1 MFADERHQIATRIA
15 QKLRDAD
22 VGCELVEF
30 LPTEAAVVRR
40 DRLVVVLAL
49 ILLSALAWSYL
60 LWLSADMGMG
70 GMDMSGF
77 RMIPSGMGLMVPAH
91 TPWPAIEF
99 AFVFVMWTVM
109 MVGMMVPSAVPIIVM
124 YARVGRYTQGPRHT
138 ARRNCLFQHRLCPCL
153 GCFLVVR
160 HTGAMGT

>member
-1 MFADERHQIATRIA
+1 MFADERHRIAARIA

-30 LPTEAAVVRR
+30 LPTQAAVLRR
-40 DRLVVVLAL
+40 DRIVVVLAL
-49 ILLSALAWSYL
+49 IVLSALAWSYL

-70 GMDMSGF
+70 GMDMSDFG
-77 RMIPSGMGLMVPAH
+77 MIPSGMGLMVPAH
-91 TPWPAIEF
+91 TPWFAIEF

-109 MVGMMVPSAVPIIVM
+109 MVAMMVPSALPMILM
-124 YARVGRYTQGPRHT
+124 CGPAHA
-138 ARRNCLFQHRLCPCL
+138 ARRNSLFQHRLCPCV
-153 GCFLVVR
+153 GRFLVVR

>member
-1 MFADERHQIATRIA
+1 MFADELHQIATRIA
-15 QKLRDAD
+15 QKLRDPD

-77 RMIPSGMGLMVPAH
+77 RMIPSGMGFMVPAH
-91 TPWPAIEF
+91 TPWPAIELH
-99 AFVFVMWTVM
+99 
-109 MVGMMVPSAVPIIVM
+109 S
-124 YARVGRYTQGPRHT
+124 YSSCGP
-138 ARRNCLFQHRLCPCL
+138 
-153 GCFLVVR
+153 
-160 HTGAMGT
+160 

>member
-40 DRLVVVLAL
+40 DRIVVVLAL

-77 RMIPSGMGLMVPAH
+77 RMIPSQHGAYGAGAH
-91 TPWPAIEF
+91 TVAGDRVRIRIRHVDRDDGRHDG
-99 AFVFVMWTVM
+99 AF
-109 MVGMMVPSAVPIIVM
+109 GGAD
-124 YARVGRYTQGPRHT
+124 
-138 ARRNCLFQHRLCPCL
+138 NCHVCSS
-153 GCFLVVR
+153 G
-160 HTGAMGT
+160 

>member
-49 ILLSALAWSYL
+49 ILLRRWPGATCYGSRPTWACAAW
-60 LWLSADMGMG
+60 
-70 GMDMSGF
+70 
-77 RMIPSGMGLMVPAH
+77 
-91 TPWPAIEF
+91 T
-99 AFVFVMWTVM
+99 
-109 MVGMMVPSAVPIIVM
+109 
-124 YARVGRYTQGPRHT
+124 
-138 ARRNCLFQHRLCPCL
+138 
-153 GCFLVVR
+153 
-160 HTGAMGT
+160 